1 MTPLPEIGP
10 TLRYLNIPNCPSD
23 IITVRSTDSTSAK
36 MIAKVVLLCLATLAA
51 AQYGP
56 KYDAPVYAKPYGAP
70 APYEEKPQPY
80 SFGYDAKDEYGA
92 TLNRKEESDDYGNKR
107 GSYGYTDGYG
117 IYRQVDYVADEKG
130 FRAVVKTNE
139 PGTENQNSA
148 DAEIHS
154 EAAPVK
160 YEPAPAYAKPYAPA
174 APAYSKPAPV
184 YKPAPAAYA
193 PAPAYKPAP
202 AVYAPAPAYQP
213 APAAYAPAPAYKPAP
228 AYAPAPVYAP
238 EPAYKPAP
246 SVYAPAPVYKPAP
259 AAYAPVYD
267 SAAPKVYSE
276 PAYPGVPVYESA
288 PAPYEPVAPA
298 HPPFPSQPSGDS
310 HAPY

>member
-1 MTPLPEIGP
+1 
-10 TLRYLNIPNCPSD
+10 
-23 IITVRSTDSTSAK
+23 
-36 MIAKVVLLCLATLAA
+36 MIAKVVLFCLASLAA

-117 IYRQVDYVADEKG
+117 IYRQVDYVADDKG
-130 FRAVVKTNE
+130 FRAVIKTNE

-154 EAAPVK
+154 DAAPVK
-160 YEPAPAYAKPYAPA
+160 YEPAPAYGKPYAPA
-174 APAYSKPAPV
+174 VPAYSKPAPA
-184 YKPAPAAYA
+184 YRPAPAVYA

-202 AVYAPAPAYQP
+202 AVYAPAPV
-213 APAAYAPAPAYKPAP
+213 YK
-228 AYAPAPVYAP
+228 PAPVYAP
-238 EPAYKPAP
+238 EAAYKPAP
-246 SVYAPAPVYKPAP
+246 AAYGPAPAAYGPAPVVYKPAP
-259 AAYAPVYD
+259 APYAPVYD
-267 SAAPKVYSE
+267 SAAPKAYSE
-276 PAYPGVPVYESA
+276 PAYPAYNAYEA
-288 PAPYEPVAPA
+288 PAYPAAPAYPVAPA
-298 HPPFPSQPSGDS
+298 HPAAPSGDN